1 MKSARNEVKDLWREY
16 ELDLVSLVAR
26 SGRMRP
32 TAGVEM
38 FACKQPFNS
47 AVYWC
52 GVNQNAT
59 RVEQVSHGGRVAG
72 SDIEAVPV
80 G

>member
-1 MKSARNEVKDLWREY
+1 MKLNGGS
-16 ELDLVSLVAR
+16 
-26 SGRMRP
+26 RP
-32 TAGVEM
+32 RAGVEGAEM
-38 FACKQPFNS
+38 FACKQPFKS

-52 GVNQNAT
+52 RVNQNAT
-59 RVEQVSHGGRVAG
+59 GVEQVSHGGRVAG